1 MADSA
6 PDTPPVSPESP
17 HGDTTP
23 PPAHT
28 GETVPTGTPAP
39 GPGENVSRT
48 EFNNFSERITGA
60 ITDLTE
66 KIGTLVD
73 SVPRSDEQPVKV
85 PWTHRG
91 KW

>member
-1 MADSA
+1 MTDE
-6 PDTPPVSPESP
+6 TPPVSPESP
-17 HGDTTP
+17 PGDTSPSPGDTP
-23 PPAHT
+23 
-28 GETVPTGTPAP
+28 ETVPQGTQ
-39 GPGENVSRT
+39 GDNVSRT
-48 EFNNFSERITGA
+48 EFNGFSERITAA
-60 ITDLTE
+60 ITDLTD